1 MSEDKKQDRKS
12 DKIKRRFGQ
21 FWSTSAIAVIICF
34 VVWKIIVWNC
44 RSPDDQLAAINTA
57 RAIPESE
64 DAGVAYRKLVKD
76 FPPLPDDLPGVDG
89 KTLSLTLMNVWSSQ
103 DYPKV
108 AAWLDGQQDLISKL
122 LNISKLEKCRFP
134 ILSNI
139 QQWLYLN
146 NSGKK
151 IEGWTS
157 ILIRSANLDSGEAR
171 IDAAIE
177 KYACVIRM
185 SYHLRQ
191 QLILSYYRLGA
202 TSELLALEAMKEFIS
217 KTELAQKQLM
227 TIEAA
232 LLPPKNMWKQESK
245 MMVKVHE
252 ILQQKQRRPPRIT
265 DWHRYWEYWKAAS
278 KTNDPPLLH
287 LTHTYHLLALTY
299 RRRMYILISLQRYKN
314 RTGHW
319 PQSLDRIKP
328 LLPKEAFIDPDNNK
342 PFVYKMTGEDFSL
355 SIRGAN

>member
-1 MSEDKKQDRKS
+1 MSKDKKQDRKS
-12 DKIKRRFGQ
+12 DKIKRRFGR
-21 FWSTSAIAVIICF
+21 FWSTTAIAAIICLLA
-34 VVWKIIVWNC
+34 WKIILWNC
-44 RSPDDQLAAINTA
+44 RSPDDQLVAINTA

-64 DAGVAYRKLVKD
+64 DAGVAYRKLV
-76 FPPLPDDLPGVDG
+76 FPPLPDDLPAVDG
-89 KTLSLTLMNVWSSQ
+89 KTLSLTLMNPWSSQ
-103 DYPKV
+103 DYPIV
-108 AAWLDGQQDLISKL
+108 AAWFDGRQDLISKL

-134 ILSNI
+134 IISNT

-151 IEGWTS
+151 MEGLTS
-157 ILIRSANLDSGEAR
+157 ILIRSANLDAGEAR

-177 KYACVIRM
+177 KYACVMRM
-185 SYHLRQ
+185 ICHLRQ
-191 QLILSYYRLGA
+191 QPILSYYRLGD
-202 TSELLALEAMKEFIS
+202 TSELLALEAMKELIS
-217 KTELAQKQLM
+217 KTELTQKQLM

-252 ILQQKQRRPPRIT
+252 ILKQKQRRPSSIT
-265 DWHRYWEYWKAAS
+265 DWHSYWEYWKAAS
-278 KTNDPPLLH
+278 KTNDPPLFH

-314 RTGHW
+314 KTGHW
-319 PQSLDRIKP
+319 PQSLEQIKP
-328 LLPKEAFIDPDNNK
+328 PLPKEAFIDPDNNK
-342 PFVYKMTGEDFSL
+342 PFVYKMTGEDFRL

>member
-1 MSEDKKQDRKS
+1 MSEDKKRNI
-12 DKIKRRFGQ
+12 KINEAKRRFER
-21 FWSTSAIAVIICF
+21 FWATSAIAVIICF

-108 AAWLDGQQDLISKL
+108 AAWLDGQQGLISKL

-151 IEGWTS
+151 MEGLTS
-157 ILIRSANLDSGEAR
+157 ILIRSANLDAGEAR

-177 KYACVIRM
+177 KYAYVMRM
-185 SYHLRQ
+185 ICHLRQ
-191 QLILSYYRLGA
+191 QPILSYYRLGD
-202 TSELLALEAMKEFIS
+202 TSELLALEAMKELIS
-217 KTELAQKQLM
+217 KTELTQKQLT

-232 LLPPKNMWKQESK
+232 LLPPKNKWKQESK

-252 ILQQKQRRPPRIT
+252 ILKQKQRRPPRIT
-265 DWHRYWEYWKAAS
+265 DWRRYWEYWKAAS

-299 RRRMYILISLQRYKN
+299 RRRMYILIALQRYKN
-314 RTGHW
+314 KTGHW
-319 PQSLDRIKP
+319 PQSLDQIKP
-328 LLPKEAFIDPDNNK
+328 PPPKEAFIDPDNNK
-342 PFVYKMTGEDFSL
+342 PFVYKMTGEDFMLSL
-355 SIRGAN
+355 IGAN